1 MSEDV
6 VGLVCYECVHLSSWL
21 SSSVETSN
29 WENYDNQCEG
39 NCLRYYKEVW

>member
-1 MSEDV
+1 MLLGLCAMS
-6 VGLVCYECVHLSSWL
+6 VCILSSWL